1 MNHWLHY
8 FFFQLYPFICVT
20 VLLVGSWMRFD
31 LEQYTWRSGSSE
43 MLRKRQ
49 LVFGSNIFHVAVLAL
64 VVGHVVGM
72 LTPVSLYTSMGLTV
86 EQHAIGE
93 VFMGGISG
101 LICFVGASI
110 LLHRRLF
117 DRRILRSSSRSDIVI
132 LLVLV
137 IQLGVGMA
145 TLPFSWEDH
154 VTGRT
159 LLHSSLWAQRL
170 VTLQPNAWEA
180 ILPIPWVYKAHIV
193 LGLTIV
199 LIAPFTRLVHI
210 WSAPIWYL
218 GRRSYQIVRVPYRR
232 GMRRKGA
239 DDVSSQ

>member
-1 MNHWLHY
+1 
-8 FFFQLYPFICVT
+8 
-20 VLLVGSWMRFD
+20 
-31 LEQYTWRSGSSE
+31 

-49 LVFGSNIFHVAVLAL
+49 FVFGSNIFHVAVLAL
-64 VVGHVVGM
+64 VGGHVMGM
-72 LTPVSLYTSMGLTV
+72 LTPVRLYTSMGLTV
-86 EQHAIGE
+86 EQHAIAE

-101 LICFVGASI
+101 FACFVGACI

-117 DRRILRSSSRSDIVI
+117 DGRILRSSSRSDILI

-137 IQLGVGMA
+137 LQLGVGLL

-170 VTLQPNAWEA
+170 VTFQPNAWEV
-180 ILPIPWVYKAHIV
+180 ILPIPWVYKGHIV
-193 LGLTIV
+193 IGLTIF
-199 LIAPFTRLVHI
+199 LIAPFTRLIHI

-218 GRRSYQIVRVPYRR
+218 GRRSYQILRVPYRR
-232 GMRRKGA
+232 GMRSKG
-239 DDVSSQ
+239 DDHIPGQ

>member
-1 MNHWLHY
+1 MNAWLNY
-8 FFFQLYPFICVT
+8 FLFQLYPYICVT
-20 VLLVGSWMRFD
+20 VVVVGSWLRFD
-31 LEQYTWRSGSSE
+31 RDQYTWRSGSSE

-49 LVFGSNIFHVAVLAL
+49 LVLGSNLFHVAVLAL

-93 VFMGGISG
+93 VAMGGISG
-101 LICFVGASI
+101 AICFIGAVI

-117 DRRILRSSSRSDIVI
+117 DRRILRGSSRSDILI

-137 IQLGVGMA
+137 IQLGVGLA
-145 TLPFSWEDH
+145 TLPDSWEDH
-154 VTGRT
+154 LTGRT

-170 VTLQPNAWEA
+170 VTFQPDAWEA
-180 ILPIPWVYKAHIV
+180 ILPIPMVYKAHIV
-193 LGLTIV
+193 VGLTIV
-199 LIAPFTRLVHI
+199 LVAPFTRLVHI